1 MQTYA
6 SPKILL
12 RYRPDANPIPVT
24 QAGRTRWVDSDFH
37 RGAEILRTVTYT
49 DLPGHPKHDRIWQLG
64 RLPDLTA
71 YVACRLAR
79 TIQPFYVLYPTPAD
93 AAAALD
99 ADARRYDADPRWSPT
114 SPHHRPTGSP
124 SASSCTT
131 SPIASN
137 S

>member
-6 SPKILL
+6 SPKILR
-12 RYRPDANPIPVT
+12 RYRPDANPMPVT

-37 RGAEILRTVTYT
+37 RSAEILRTVTYT
-49 DLPGHPKHDRIWQLG
+49 ALPGQPEQARIWQLG

-71 YVACRLAR
+71 YVACRHNR
-79 TIQPFYVLYPTPAD
+79 NIQPYYILYPTPAD
-93 AAAALD
+93 ATAAID
-99 ADARRYDADPRWSPT
+99 ATARRYDADPRWSRT

-131 SPIASN
+131 SPIARN

>member
-6 SPKILL
+6 TPKILL

-37 RGAEILRTVTYT
+37 RGAEIIKTMTYT
-49 DLPGHPKHDRIWQLG
+49 SMHDHPAHDRIWQLG

-71 YVACRLAR
+71 YVACRLSR
-79 TIQPFYVLYPTPAD
+79 NEQPCYALYHTPAD
-93 AAAALD
+93 ATAALD

-114 SPHHRPTGSP
+114 NP
-124 SASSCTT
+124 STEQ
-131 SPIASN
+131 PK
-137 S
+137 